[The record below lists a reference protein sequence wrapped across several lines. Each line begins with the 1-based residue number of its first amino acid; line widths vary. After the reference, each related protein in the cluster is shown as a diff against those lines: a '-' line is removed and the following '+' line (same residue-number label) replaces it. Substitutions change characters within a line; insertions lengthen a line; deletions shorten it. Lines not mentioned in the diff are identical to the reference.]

1 MYDPTQPN
9 NFGQTQ
15 IVRQVNATT
24 IQQQPQPAPVQ
35 QKKPIKIYKCMS
47 CEFKTTDIKLFQPHY
62 ETCRQQNGYRCKIC
76 KKIFPNVAALKAH
89 NVEKHANEFTCTA
102 CNMNCVNEATYKK
115 HMETHHPEV
124 KTANIVTGK
133 CDHTIFSRFWHFSVE
148 SNR

>member
-15 IVRQVNATT
+15 MVRQVNTA
-24 IQQQPQPAPVQ
+24 IQQAQPTHVQ

-76 KKIFPNVAALKAH
+76 KKLFQNIAALKAH
-89 NVEKHANEFTCTA
+89 SAEKHASEFTCVA
-102 CNMNCVNEATYKK
+102 CNMNCVNEATFKK
-115 HMETHHPEV
+115 HLETHHPEV
-124 KTANIVTGK
+124 KSIEPATIVTGK
-133 CDHTIFSRFWHFSVE
+133 
-148 SNR
+148 